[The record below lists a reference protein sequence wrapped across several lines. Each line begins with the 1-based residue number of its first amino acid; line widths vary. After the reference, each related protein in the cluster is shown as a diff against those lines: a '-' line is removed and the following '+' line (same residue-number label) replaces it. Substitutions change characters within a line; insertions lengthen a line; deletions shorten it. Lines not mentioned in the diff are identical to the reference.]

1 MEMTEY
7 RQCVAKPISSSNPV
21 GERLVDHPLFDFIED
36 QMMKVGSLSHASVQ
50 WDEVEHST
58 LKLLG
63 EQSKD
68 IKLLV
73 YLLQCLH
80 NQVTPT
86 RLITSFA
93 VMSEFLNQYWN
104 DSYPA
109 PGARGNLPRRKFFSQ
124 MAQRFTTVIE
134 KFDFHHLD
142 EADRQALQA
151 AVEEWQ
157 QAVEKQGL
165 SSELVESV
173 VVRITAEIKRAEQRQ
188 QVTAQSSAERETP
201 SAATPSPAASMV
213 VDHSTDKAAKQTLLK
228 VADFLAEQEFGI
240 ALSIRLRRFAVWGS
254 ITSLPDHKP
263 DGETLLR
270 GMQADRVKDYQD
282 QLRHPDLALWRKVE
296 QSLTMAPYWFEGQ
309 WMSYTIAQQLGK
321 SDWCQAIAEETQ
333 QFLRRLPSL
342 LELKFKGGEPFVS
355 DSVKEWLASVG
366 QSQGAAGQS
375 VGGDW
380 QEKRK
385 EAFQLAKEGG
395 IAVALSMLNDGLV
408 SAVEPR
414 DKFYWRLLSADLLRA
429 NHLDAMAGEQYQ
441 TLLNQVTTLSVPEW
455 EPSLVEQIQRY
466 TTSE

>member
-1 MEMTEY
+1 MEITEY
-7 RQCVAKPISSSNPV
+7 RQCIAKPISGSSPV

-80 NQVTPT
+80 NQVTPV

-124 MAQRFTTVIE
+124 MAQRFAAVIE

-142 EADRQALQA
+142 EADRQALQV

-165 SSELVESV
+165 SSDLVESV
-173 VVRITAEIKRAEQRQ
+173 VVRIESEIKRAEQRQ
-188 QVTAQSSAERETP
+188 QVIAQSSERETP
-201 SAATPSPAASMV
+201 SVAASSPTASMV
-213 VDHSTDKAAKQTLLK
+213 VDHSSDKAAKQTLLK

-270 GMQADRVKDYQD
+270 SMQADRVKDYQD

-321 SDWCQAIAEETQ
+321 NDWCQAIVEETQ
-333 QFLRRLPSL
+333 NFLRRLPSL
-342 LELKFKGGEPFVS
+342 LDLKFKGGEPFVS
-355 DSVKEWLASVG
+355 DAVKEWLASAG
-366 QSQGAAGQS
+366 QSQGSAQS
-375 VGGDW
+375 VSGDW

-408 SAVEPR
+408 SAIEPR

-429 NHLDAMAGEQYQ
+429 NHLDAMANEQYQ
-441 TLLNQVTTLSVPEW
+441 TLFTQVTTLSVPEW

>member
-1 MEMTEY
+1 MEITEY
-7 RQCVAKPISSSNPV
+7 RQCIAKPISNSHPV

-63 EQSKD
+63 EQTKD

-80 NQVTPT
+80 NQMTPP
-86 RLITSFA
+86 RFITSFV
-93 VMSEFLNQYWN
+93 VMSEFLNQYWTE
-104 DSYPA
+104 SYPA

-124 MAQRFTTVIE
+124 MVQRFAAAVD
-134 KFDFHHLD
+134 KLDFHRFD
-142 EADRQALQA
+142 EADRQALES
-151 AVEEWQ
+151 AVGEWRQ
-157 QAVEKQGL
+157 VIEKQGL
-165 SSELVESV
+165 SSDLVESV
-173 VVRITAEIKRAEQRQ
+173 VIRIQAELKRAEQQ
-188 QVTAQSSAERETP
+188 HQAKVQSAKNEVPSETAP
-201 SAATPSPAASMV
+201 SAAASMV
-213 VDHSTDKAAKQTLLK
+213 VDNSSDKAAKQTLLK

-333 QFLRRLPSL
+333 NFLRRLPSL

-355 DSVKEWLASVG
+355 DSVKEWLANVG
-366 QSQGAAGQS
+366 ETQSLAGKS

-408 SAVEPR
+408 SAIEPR

-441 TLLNQVTTLSVPEW
+441 TLLAQVTILSVPEW

>member
-7 RQCVAKPISSSNPV
+7 RQCIAKPISGSSPV

-80 NQVTPT
+80 NQVTPA

-124 MAQRFTTVIE
+124 MAQRFAAVIE

-151 AVEEWQ
+151 AVGEWQ
-157 QAVEKQGL
+157 QAVEKKGL
-165 SSELVESV
+165 SSDLVESV
-173 VVRITAEIKRAEQRQ
+173 VVRIESEIKRAEQRQ
-188 QVTAQSSAERETP
+188 QVAAQSPERETP
-201 SAATPSPAASMV
+201 SVAPSSPTASMV
-213 VDHSTDKAAKQTLLK
+213 VDHSSDKAAKQTLLK

-270 GMQADRVKDYQD
+270 SMQADRVKDYQD

-321 SDWCQAIAEETQ
+321 SDWCQAIVEETQ
-333 QFLRRLPSL
+333 NFLRRLPSL

-355 DSVKEWLASVG
+355 DAVKEWLAS
-366 QSQGAAGQS
+366 AGQHQGSAQS
-375 VGGDW
+375 VSGDW

-408 SAVEPR
+408 SAIEPR

-429 NHLDAMAGEQYQ
+429 NHLDAMANEQYQ
-441 TLLNQVTTLSVPEW
+441 TLFTQVTTLSVPEW

>member
-1 MEMTEY
+1 MEITEY
-7 RQCVAKPISSSNPV
+7 RQCIAKPISNSHPV

-63 EQSKD
+63 EQTKD

-80 NQVTPT
+80 NQMTPP
-86 RLITSFA
+86 RFITSFV
-93 VMSEFLNQYWN
+93 VMSEFLNQYWTE
-104 DSYPA
+104 SYPA

-124 MAQRFTTVIE
+124 MVQRFAAAVD
-134 KFDFHHLD
+134 KLDFHRFD
-142 EADRQALQA
+142 EADRQALEA
-151 AVEEWQ
+151 AVGEWQ
-157 QAVEKQGL
+157 QAVEKQAL
-165 SSELVESV
+165 SSDLVESV
-173 VVRITAEIKRAEQRQ
+173 AIRIQAELKRAKQ
-188 QVTAQSSAERETP
+188 QHQAKVQSAKNEVPSETAP
-201 SAATPSPAASMV
+201 SAAASMV
-213 VDHSTDKAAKQTLLK
+213 VDNSSDKAAKQTLLK

-333 QFLRRLPSL
+333 NFLRRLPSL

-355 DSVKEWLASVG
+355 DSVKEWLENVG
-366 QSQGAAGQS
+366 ETQSLAGKS

-408 SAVEPR
+408 SAIEPR

-441 TLLNQVTTLSVPEW
+441 TLLAQVTTLSVPEW

>member
-1 MEMTEY
+1 MEIIEY
-7 RQCVAKPISSSNPV
+7 RHCIAKPISSSNPI

-36 QMMKVGSLSHASVQ
+36 QMMKVGSLSHATVQ
-50 WDEVEHST
+50 WDEVEIST

-80 NQVTPT
+80 NQVTPA
-86 RLITSFA
+86 RLIVSFG
-93 VMSEFLNQYWN
+93 VMSEFLNRYWN
-104 DSYPA
+104 ESYPA

-124 MAQRFTTVIE
+124 MAQRFSAVVE
-134 KFDFHHLD
+134 KFDFHQLD
-142 EADRQALQA
+142 ESDRQALQA
-151 AVEEWQ
+151 AISEWQ

-173 VVRITAEIKRAEQRQ
+173 AVRIAGEIQRAEQRQ
-188 QVTAQSSAERETP
+188 QVTAQSSTRETP
-201 SAATPSPAASMV
+201 SPTTSPSTTSMV
-213 VDHSTDKAAKQTLLK
+213 VDHSSDKAAKQTLLK

-270 GMQADRVKDYQD
+270 SMQADRVKDYQD

-321 SDWCQAIAEETQ
+321 SDWSQAIAEETQ
-333 QFLRRLPSL
+333 HFLRRLPSL

-355 DSVKEWLASVG
+355 DTVKEWLAHVG
-366 QSQGAAGQS
+366 QMQGATGQS
-375 VGGDW
+375 VSGDW

-408 SAVEPR
+408 SAIEPR

-429 NHLDAMAGEQYQ
+429 NHLDAMASEQYQ
-441 TLLNQVTTLSVPEW
+441 TLLAQVTTLSVPEW
-455 EPSLVEQIQRY
+455 EPSLIEQIQRY

>member
-1 MEMTEY
+1 MEITEY
-7 RQCVAKPISSSNPV
+7 RQCIAKPISSSHPV

-63 EQSKD
+63 EQTKD

-80 NQVTPT
+80 NQMTPP
-86 RLITSFA
+86 RFITSFV
-93 VMSEFLNQYWN
+93 VMSEFLNQYWTE
-104 DSYPA
+104 SYPA

-124 MAQRFTTVIE
+124 MVQRFAAAVD
-134 KFDFHHLD
+134 KLDFHRFD
-142 EADRQALQA
+142 EADRQALEA
-151 AVEEWQ
+151 AVGEWQ

-165 SSELVESV
+165 LSELVESV
-173 VVRITAEIKRAEQRQ
+173 VIRVQAELKRAEQQ
-188 QVTAQSSAERETP
+188 HQAKVQSAKNEVPSETAP
-201 SAATPSPAASMV
+201 SAAASMV
-213 VDHSTDKAAKQTLLK
+213 VDNSSDKAAKQTLLK

-321 SDWCQAIAEETQ
+321 SDWSQAIAEETQ
-333 QFLRRLPSL
+333 NFLRRLPSL

-355 DSVKEWLASVG
+355 DSVKEWLANVG
-366 QSQGAAGQS
+366 ETQSLAGKS

-408 SAVEPR
+408 SAIEPR

-441 TLLNQVTTLSVPEW
+441 TLLAQVTTLSVPEW

>member
-1 MEMTEY
+1 MEITEY
-7 RQCVAKPISSSNPV
+7 RQCIAKPISSSHPV

-63 EQSKD
+63 EQTKD

-80 NQVTPT
+80 NQMTPP
-86 RLITSFA
+86 RFITSFV
-93 VMSEFLNQYWN
+93 VMSEFLNQYWTE
-104 DSYPA
+104 SYPA

-124 MAQRFTTVIE
+124 MVQRFAAAVD
-134 KFDFHHLD
+134 KLDFHRFD
-142 EADRQALQA
+142 EADRQALEA
-151 AVEEWQ
+151 AVGEWQ
-157 QAVEKQGL
+157 QAVEKQAL
-165 SSELVESV
+165 SSDLVESV
-173 VVRITAEIKRAEQRQ
+173 VIRVQAELKRAEQQ
-188 QVTAQSSAERETP
+188 HQAKVQSAKNEVPSETAP
-201 SAATPSPAASMV
+201 SATASMV
-213 VDHSTDKAAKQTLLK
+213 VDNSSDKAAKQTLLK

-321 SDWCQAIAEETQ
+321 NDWCQAIAEETQ
-333 QFLRRLPSL
+333 NFLRRLPSL

-355 DSVKEWLASVG
+355 DSVKDWLANVG
-366 QSQGAAGQS
+366 ETQSLAGKS

-408 SAVEPR
+408 SAIEPR

-441 TLLNQVTTLSVPEW
+441 TLLAQVTTLSVPEW

>member
-1 MEMTEY
+1 MEITEY
-7 RQCVAKPISSSNPV
+7 RQCIAKPISGNSPV

-80 NQVTPT
+80 NQVTPV

-124 MAQRFTTVIE
+124 MAQRFAAVIE

-142 EADRQALQA
+142 EADRQALQV

-165 SSELVESV
+165 SSDLVESV
-173 VVRITAEIKRAEQRQ
+173 VVRIESEIKRAEQRQ
-188 QVTAQSSAERETP
+188 QVIAQSSERETP
-201 SAATPSPAASMV
+201 SVAASSPTASMV
-213 VDHSTDKAAKQTLLK
+213 VDHSSDKAAKQTLLK

-270 GMQADRVKDYQD
+270 SMQADRVKDYQD

-321 SDWCQAIAEETQ
+321 NDWCQAIVEETQ
-333 QFLRRLPSL
+333 NFLRRLPSL
-342 LELKFKGGEPFVS
+342 LDLKFKGGEPFVS
-355 DSVKEWLASVG
+355 DAVKEWLASAG
-366 QSQGAAGQS
+366 QSQGSAQS
-375 VGGDW
+375 VSGDW

-408 SAVEPR
+408 SAIEPR

-429 NHLDAMAGEQYQ
+429 NHLDAMANEQYQ
-441 TLLNQVTTLSVPEW
+441 TLFTQVTTLSVPEW

>member
-1 MEMTEY
+1 MEITEY
-7 RQCVAKPISSSNPV
+7 RQCIAKPISSSHPV

-63 EQSKD
+63 EQTKD

-80 NQVTPT
+80 NQMTPP
-86 RLITSFA
+86 RFITSFV
-93 VMSEFLNQYWN
+93 VMSEFLNQYWTE
-104 DSYPA
+104 SYPA

-124 MAQRFTTVIE
+124 MVQRFAAAVD
-134 KFDFHHLD
+134 KLDFHRFD
-142 EADRQALQA
+142 EADRQALEA
-151 AVEEWQ
+151 AVGEWQ
-157 QAVEKQGL
+157 QAVEKQAL
-165 SSELVESV
+165 SSDLVESV
-173 VVRITAEIKRAEQRQ
+173 AIRIQAELKRAEQQ
-188 QVTAQSSAERETP
+188 HQAKVQSANNEVPSETAP
-201 SAATPSPAASMV
+201 SAAASMV
-213 VDHSTDKAAKQTLLK
+213 VDNSSDKAAKQTLLK

-321 SDWCQAIAEETQ
+321 SDWSQAIAEETQ
-333 QFLRRLPSL
+333 NFLRRLPSL

-355 DSVKEWLASVG
+355 DSVKEWLANVG
-366 QSQGAAGQS
+366 ETQSLAGKS

-408 SAVEPR
+408 SAIEPR

-441 TLLNQVTTLSVPEW
+441 TLLAQVTTLSVPEW

>member
-1 MEMTEY
+1 MEITEY
-7 RQCVAKPISSSNPV
+7 RQCIAKPISGSSSV

-80 NQVTPT
+80 NQVTPV

-124 MAQRFTTVIE
+124 MAQRFAAVIE

-165 SSELVESV
+165 SSDLVESV
-173 VVRITAEIKRAEQRQ
+173 VVRIESEIKRAEQRQ
-188 QVTAQSSAERETP
+188 QVIAQSSERETP
-201 SAATPSPAASMV
+201 SVAASSPTASMV
-213 VDHSTDKAAKQTLLK
+213 VDHSSDKAAKQTLLK

-270 GMQADRVKDYQD
+270 SMQADRVKDYQD

-321 SDWCQAIAEETQ
+321 NDWCQAIVEETQ
-333 QFLRRLPSL
+333 NFLRRLPSL
-342 LELKFKGGEPFVS
+342 LDLKFKGGS
-355 DSVKEWLASVG
+355 
-366 QSQGAAGQS
+366 
-375 VGGDW
+375 
-380 QEKRK
+380 R
-385 EAFQLAKEGG
+385 
-395 IAVALSMLNDGLV
+395 
-408 SAVEPR
+408 
-414 DKFYWRLLSADLLRA
+414 LSAMRLKS
-429 NHLDAMAGEQYQ
+429 G
-441 TLLNQVTTLSVPEW
+441 
-455 EPSLVEQIQRY
+455 
-466 TTSE
+466 

>member
-1 MEMTEY
+1 MEITEY
-7 RQCVAKPISSSNPV
+7 RQCIAKPISNSHPV

-63 EQSKD
+63 EQTKD

-80 NQVTPT
+80 NQMTPP
-86 RLITSFA
+86 RFITSFV
-93 VMSEFLNQYWN
+93 VMSEFLNQYWTE
-104 DSYPA
+104 SYPA

-124 MAQRFTTVIE
+124 MVQRFAAAVD
-134 KFDFHHLD
+134 KLDFHRFD
-142 EADRQALQA
+142 EADRQALEA
-151 AVEEWQ
+151 AVGEWQ

-165 SSELVESV
+165 LSELVESV
-173 VVRITAEIKRAEQRQ
+173 VIRVQAELKRAEQQ
-188 QVTAQSSAERETP
+188 HQAKVQSAKNEVPSETAP
-201 SAATPSPAASMV
+201 SAAASMV
-213 VDHSTDKAAKQTLLK
+213 VDNSSDKAAKQTLLK

-254 ITSLPDHKP
+254 ITSLPDHKA

-333 QFLRRLPSL
+333 NFLRRLPSL

-355 DSVKEWLASVG
+355 DSVKEWLANVG
-366 QSQGAAGQS
+366 ETQSLAGKS

-408 SAVEPR
+408 SAIEPR

-441 TLLNQVTTLSVPEW
+441 TLLAQVTTLSVPEW

>member
-1 MEMTEY
+1 MEITEY
-7 RQCVAKPISSSNPV
+7 RQCIAKPISSSHPV

-63 EQSKD
+63 EQTKD

-80 NQVTPT
+80 NQMTPP
-86 RLITSFA
+86 RFITSFV
-93 VMSEFLNQYWN
+93 VMSEFLNQYWTE
-104 DSYPA
+104 SYPA

-124 MAQRFTTVIE
+124 MVQRFAAAVD
-134 KFDFHHLD
+134 KLDFHRFD
-142 EADRQALQA
+142 EADRQALEA
-151 AVEEWQ
+151 AVGEWQ
-157 QAVEKQGL
+157 QAVEKQAL
-165 SSELVESV
+165 SSDLVESV
-173 VVRITAEIKRAEQRQ
+173 AIRIQAELKRAKQ
-188 QVTAQSSAERETP
+188 QHQAKVQSAKNEVPSETAP
-201 SAATPSPAASMV
+201 SAAASMV
-213 VDHSTDKAAKQTLLK
+213 VDNSSDKAAKQTLLK

-333 QFLRRLPSL
+333 NFLRRLPSL

-355 DSVKEWLASVG
+355 DSVKDWLANVG
-366 QSQGAAGQS
+366 ETQSLAGKS

-408 SAVEPR
+408 SAIEPR

-441 TLLNQVTTLSVPEW
+441 TLLAQVTTLSVPEW

>member
-1 MEMTEY
+1 MEITEY
-7 RQCVAKPISSSNPV
+7 RQCIAKPISSSHPV

-63 EQSKD
+63 EQTKD

-80 NQVTPT
+80 NQMTPP
-86 RLITSFA
+86 RFITSFV
-93 VMSEFLNQYWN
+93 VMSEFLNQYWTE
-104 DSYPA
+104 SYPA

-124 MAQRFTTVIE
+124 IVQRFAAAVD
-134 KFDFHHLD
+134 KLDFHRFD
-142 EADRQALQA
+142 EADRQALES
-151 AVEEWQ
+151 AVGEWQ
-157 QAVEKQGL
+157 QAIEKQGL
-165 SSELVESV
+165 SSDLVESV
-173 VVRITAEIKRAEQRQ
+173 VIRIQAELKRAEQQ
-188 QVTAQSSAERETP
+188 HQAKVQSAKNEMPSETAHSA
-201 SAATPSPAASMV
+201 AASMV
-213 VDHSTDKAAKQTLLK
+213 VDNSSDKAAKQTLLK

-333 QFLRRLPSL
+333 NFLRRLPSL

-355 DSVKEWLASVG
+355 DSAKEWLANVG
-366 QSQGAAGQS
+366 ETQSLAGKS

-408 SAVEPR
+408 SAIEPR

-441 TLLNQVTTLSVPEW
+441 TLLAQVTTLSVPEW

>member
-1 MEMTEY
+1 MEITEY
-7 RQCVAKPISSSNPV
+7 RQCIAKPISSSHPV

-63 EQSKD
+63 EQTKD

-80 NQVTPT
+80 NQMTPP
-86 RLITSFA
+86 RFITSFV
-93 VMSEFLNQYWN
+93 VMSEFLNQYWTE
-104 DSYPA
+104 SYPA

-124 MAQRFTTVIE
+124 MVQRFAAAVD
-134 KFDFHHLD
+134 KLDFHRFD
-142 EADRQALQA
+142 EADRQALEA
-151 AVEEWQ
+151 AVGEWQ

-165 SSELVESV
+165 LSELVESV
-173 VVRITAEIKRAEQRQ
+173 VIRIQAELKRAEQQ
-188 QVTAQSSAERETP
+188 HQAKVQSAKSEVPSETA
-201 SAATPSPAASMV
+201 PSPAASMV
-213 VDHSTDKAAKQTLLK
+213 VDNSSDKAAKQTLLK

-333 QFLRRLPSL
+333 NFLRRLPSL

-355 DSVKEWLASVG
+355 DSVKEWLANVG
-366 QSQGAAGQS
+366 ETQSLAGKS

-408 SAVEPR
+408 SAIEPR

-441 TLLNQVTTLSVPEW
+441 TLLAQVTTLSVPEW

>member
-1 MEMTEY
+1 MEITEY
-7 RQCVAKPISSSNPV
+7 RQCIAKPISSSHPV

-63 EQSKD
+63 EQTKD

-80 NQVTPT
+80 NQMTPP
-86 RLITSFA
+86 RFITSFV
-93 VMSEFLNQYWN
+93 VMSEFLNQYWTE
-104 DSYPA
+104 SYPA

-124 MAQRFTTVIE
+124 MVQRFAAAVD
-134 KFDFHHLD
+134 KLDFHRFD
-142 EADRQALQA
+142 EADRQALES
-151 AVEEWQ
+151 AVGEWQ
-157 QAVEKQGL
+157 QAIEKQGL
-165 SSELVESV
+165 SSDLVESV
-173 VVRITAEIKRAEQRQ
+173 VIRIQAELKRAEQQ
-188 QVTAQSSAERETP
+188 HQAKVQSAKNEMPSETAHSA
-201 SAATPSPAASMV
+201 AASMV
-213 VDHSTDKAAKQTLLK
+213 VDNSSDKAAKQTLLK

-333 QFLRRLPSL
+333 NFLRRLPSL

-355 DSVKEWLASVG
+355 DSAKEWLANVG
-366 QSQGAAGQS
+366 ETQSLAGKS

-408 SAVEPR
+408 SAIEPR

-441 TLLNQVTTLSVPEW
+441 TLLAQVTTLSVPEW

>member
-1 MEMTEY
+1 MEITEY
-7 RQCVAKPISSSNPV
+7 RQCIAKPISNSHPV

-63 EQSKD
+63 EQTKD

-80 NQVTPT
+80 NQMTPL
-86 RLITSFA
+86 RFITSFV
-93 VMSEFLNQYWN
+93 VMSEFLNQYWTE
-104 DSYPA
+104 SYPA

-124 MAQRFTTVIE
+124 MVQRFAAAVD
-134 KFDFHHLD
+134 KLDFHRFD
-142 EADRQALQA
+142 EADRQALEA
-151 AVEEWQ
+151 AVGEWQ

-165 SSELVESV
+165 SSDLVESV
-173 VVRITAEIKRAEQRQ
+173 AIRIQAELKRAEQQ
-188 QVTAQSSAERETP
+188 HQTKVQSAKSEVPSET
-201 SAATPSPAASMV
+201 TPSPAASMV
-213 VDHSTDKAAKQTLLK
+213 VDNSSDKAAKQTLLK

-282 QLRHPDLALWRKVE
+282 QQRHPDLALWRKVE

-333 QFLRRLPSL
+333 NFLRRLPSL

-355 DSVKEWLASVG
+355 DSVKEWLANVG
-366 QSQGAAGQS
+366 ETQSLAGKS

-408 SAVEPR
+408 SAIEPR

-429 NHLDAMAGEQYQ
+429 NHLDAMASEQYQ
-441 TLLNQVTTLSVPEW
+441 TLLAQVTTLSVPEW

>member
-1 MEMTEY
+1 MEITEY
-7 RQCVAKPISSSNPV
+7 RQCIAKPISSSHPV
-21 GERLVDHPLFDFIED
+21 GERLVDHPLFDFVED

-63 EQSKD
+63 EQTKD

-80 NQVTPT
+80 NQMTPP
-86 RLITSFA
+86 RFITSFV
-93 VMSEFLNQYWN
+93 VMSEFLNQYWTE
-104 DSYPA
+104 SYPA

-124 MAQRFTTVIE
+124 MVQRFAAAVD
-134 KFDFHHLD
+134 KLDFHRFD
-142 EADRQALQA
+142 EADRQALEA
-151 AVEEWQ
+151 AVGEWQ
-157 QAVEKQGL
+157 QAVEKQAL
-165 SSELVESV
+165 SSDLVESV
-173 VVRITAEIKRAEQRQ
+173 AIRIQAELKRAEQQ
-188 QVTAQSSAERETP
+188 HQAKVQSAKNEVPSETAP
-201 SAATPSPAASMV
+201 SAAASMV
-213 VDHSTDKAAKQTLLK
+213 VDNSSDKAAKQTLLK

-240 ALSIRLRRFAVWGS
+240 ALSIRLRRFAVWGC

-333 QFLRRLPSL
+333 NFLRRLPSL

-355 DSVKEWLASVG
+355 DSVKEWLANVG
-366 QSQGAAGQS
+366 ETQSLAGKS

-408 SAVEPR
+408 SAIEPR

-441 TLLNQVTTLSVPEW
+441 TLLAQVTTLSVPEW

>member
-1 MEMTEY
+1 MEITEY
-7 RQCVAKPISSSNPV
+7 RQCIAKPISSNHPV
-21 GERLVDHPLFDFIED
+21 GERLVDHPLFDFVED

-63 EQSKD
+63 EQTKD

-80 NQVTPT
+80 NQMTPP
-86 RLITSFA
+86 RFITSFV
-93 VMSEFLNQYWN
+93 VMSEFLNQYWTE
-104 DSYPA
+104 SYPA

-124 MAQRFTTVIE
+124 MVQRFAAAVD
-134 KFDFHHLD
+134 KLDFHRFD
-142 EADRQALQA
+142 EADRQALEA
-151 AVEEWQ
+151 AVGEWQ
-157 QAVEKQGL
+157 QAVEKQAL

-173 VVRITAEIKRAEQRQ
+173 VIRVQAELKRAEQQ
-188 QVTAQSSAERETP
+188 HQAKVQSAKSEVPSETAP
-201 SAATPSPAASMV
+201 SAAASMV
-213 VDHSTDKAAKQTLLK
+213 VDNSSDKAAKQTLLK

-321 SDWCQAIAEETQ
+321 SDWSQAIAEETQ
-333 QFLRRLPSL
+333 NFLRRLPSL

-355 DSVKEWLASVG
+355 DSVKEWLANVG
-366 QSQGAAGQS
+366 ETQSLAGKS

-408 SAVEPR
+408 SAIEPR

-441 TLLNQVTTLSVPEW
+441 TLLAQVTTLSVPEW

>member
-1 MEMTEY
+1 MEITEY
-7 RQCVAKPISSSNPV
+7 RQCIAQPISSSHPV
-21 GERLVDHPLFDFIED
+21 GERLVDHPLFDFVED

-63 EQSKD
+63 EQTKD

-80 NQVTPT
+80 NQMTPP
-86 RLITSFA
+86 RFITSFV
-93 VMSEFLNQYWN
+93 VMSEFLNQYWTE
-104 DSYPA
+104 SYPA

-124 MAQRFTTVIE
+124 MVQRFAAAVD
-134 KFDFHHLD
+134 KLDFHRFD
-142 EADRQALQA
+142 EADRQALEA
-151 AVEEWQ
+151 AVGEWQ
-157 QAVEKQGL
+157 QAVEKQAL
-165 SSELVESV
+165 SSDLVESV
-173 VVRITAEIKRAEQRQ
+173 VIRIQAELKRAEQQ
-188 QVTAQSSAERETP
+188 HQAKVQSAKNEVPSEMAP
-201 SAATPSPAASMV
+201 SAAASMV
-213 VDHSTDKAAKQTLLK
+213 VDNSSDKAAKQTLLK

-333 QFLRRLPSL
+333 NFLRRLPSL

-355 DSVKEWLASVG
+355 DSVKEWLANVG
-366 QSQGAAGQS
+366 ETQSLAGKS

-408 SAVEPR
+408 SAIEPR

-441 TLLNQVTTLSVPEW
+441 TLLAQVTTLSVPEW

>member
-1 MEMTEY
+1 MEITEY
-7 RQCVAKPISSSNPV
+7 RQCIAKPISSSHPV

-63 EQSKD
+63 EQTKD

-80 NQVTPT
+80 NQMTPP
-86 RLITSFA
+86 RFITSFV
-93 VMSEFLNQYWN
+93 VMSEFLNQYWTE
-104 DSYPA
+104 SYPA

-124 MAQRFTTVIE
+124 MVQRFAAAVD
-134 KFDFHHLD
+134 KLDFHRFD
-142 EADRQALQA
+142 EADRQALEA
-151 AVEEWQ
+151 AVGEWQ

-165 SSELVESV
+165 LSELVESV
-173 VVRITAEIKRAEQRQ
+173 VIRVQAELKRAEQQ
-188 QVTAQSSAERETP
+188 HQAKVQSAKNEVPSETAP
-201 SAATPSPAASMV
+201 SAAASMV
-213 VDHSTDKAAKQTLLK
+213 VDNSSDKAAKQTLLK

-333 QFLRRLPSL
+333 NFLRRLPSL

-355 DSVKEWLASVG
+355 DSVKEWLANVG
-366 QSQGAAGQS
+366 ETQSLAGKS

-408 SAVEPR
+408 SAIEPR

-441 TLLNQVTTLSVPEW
+441 TLLAQVTTLSVPEW

>member
-1 MEMTEY
+1 MEITEY
-7 RQCVAKPISSSNPV
+7 RQCIAKPISSSHPV

-63 EQSKD
+63 EQTKD

-80 NQVTPT
+80 NQMTPP
-86 RLITSFA
+86 RFITSFV
-93 VMSEFLNQYWN
+93 VMSEFLNQYWTE
-104 DSYPA
+104 SYPA

-124 MAQRFTTVIE
+124 MVQRFAAAVD
-134 KFDFHHLD
+134 KLDFHRFD
-142 EADRQALQA
+142 EADRQALEA
-151 AVEEWQ
+151 AVGEWQ

-165 SSELVESV
+165 LSDLVESV
-173 VVRITAEIKRAEQRQ
+173 VIRIQAELKRAEQQ
-188 QVTAQSSAERETP
+188 HQAKVQSAKSEVPSETA
-201 SAATPSPAASMV
+201 PSPAASMV
-213 VDHSTDKAAKQTLLK
+213 VDNSSDKAAKQTLLK

-333 QFLRRLPSL
+333 NFLRRLPSL

-355 DSVKEWLASVG
+355 DSVKEWLTNVG
-366 QSQGAAGQS
+366 ETQSLAGKS

-408 SAVEPR
+408 SAIEPR

-441 TLLNQVTTLSVPEW
+441 TLLAQVTTLSVPEW

>member
-1 MEMTEY
+1 MEITEY
-7 RQCVAKPISSSNPV
+7 RQCIAKPISSSHPV

-63 EQSKD
+63 EQTKD

-80 NQVTPT
+80 NQMTPP
-86 RLITSFA
+86 RFITSFV
-93 VMSEFLNQYWN
+93 VMSEFLNQYWTE
-104 DSYPA
+104 SYPA

-124 MAQRFTTVIE
+124 MVQRFAAAVD
-134 KFDFHHLD
+134 KLDFHRFD
-142 EADRQALQA
+142 EADCQALEA
-151 AVEEWQ
+151 AVGEWQ
-157 QAVEKQGL
+157 QAVEKQTL
-165 SSELVESV
+165 SSDLVESV
-173 VVRITAEIKRAEQRQ
+173 VIRIQAELKRAEQQ
-188 QVTAQSSAERETP
+188 HQAKVQSAKNEVPSETAR
-201 SAATPSPAASMV
+201 SPVASMV
-213 VDHSTDKAAKQTLLK
+213 VDNSSDKAAKQTLLK

-333 QFLRRLPSL
+333 NFLHRLPSL

-355 DSVKEWLASVG
+355 DSVKEWLANVG
-366 QSQGAAGQS
+366 ETQSLAGKS

-408 SAVEPR
+408 SAIEPR

-441 TLLNQVTTLSVPEW
+441 TLLAQVTTLSVPEW

>member
-1 MEMTEY
+1 MEITEY
-7 RQCVAKPISSSNPV
+7 RQCIAKPISGSSPV

-80 NQVTPT
+80 NQVTPV

-124 MAQRFTTVIE
+124 MAQRFAAVIE

-151 AVEEWQ
+151 AVEEWK

-165 SSELVESV
+165 SSDLVESV
-173 VVRITAEIKRAEQRQ
+173 VVRIESEIKRAEQRQ
-188 QVTAQSSAERETP
+188 QVIAQSSERETP
-201 SAATPSPAASMV
+201 SVAASSPTASMV
-213 VDHSTDKAAKQTLLK
+213 VDHSSDKAAKQTLLK

-270 GMQADRVKDYQD
+270 SMQADRVKDYQD

-321 SDWCQAIAEETQ
+321 NDWCQAIVEETQ
-333 QFLRRLPSL
+333 NFLRRLPSL
-342 LELKFKGGEPFVS
+342 LDLKFKGGEPFVS
-355 DSVKEWLASVG
+355 DAVKEWLASAG
-366 QSQGAAGQS
+366 QSQGSAQS
-375 VGGDW
+375 VSGDW

-408 SAVEPR
+408 SAIEPR

-429 NHLDAMAGEQYQ
+429 NHLDAMANEQYQ
-441 TLLNQVTTLSVPEW
+441 TLFTQVTTLSVPEW